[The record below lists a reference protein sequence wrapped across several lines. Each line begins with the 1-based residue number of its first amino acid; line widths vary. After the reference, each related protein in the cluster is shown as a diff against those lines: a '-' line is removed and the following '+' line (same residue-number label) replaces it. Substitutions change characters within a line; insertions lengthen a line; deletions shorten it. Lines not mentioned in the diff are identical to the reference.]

1 MWGWGILERIS
12 SEPKDADLGCRRV
25 LVECRDG
32 WMDGS
37 LGFGLNGEEYKFDV
51 CIKYIQTGNLHFLL
65 VPPLSCHCCW
75 PCSWWPA
82 AVNGVRVEW
91 LLSYW
96 NDHHPY
102 QILCLHCPPESYLSR
117 WCPLERDFLL
127 GLLNCEE
134 QAEDWM
140 GGPESICGY
149 RIGPADLVIYL
160 LGLCRIWWIRV
171 FVYGQIPLH

>member
-1 MWGWGILERIS
+1 MWIWDVEECWS
-12 SEPKDADLGCRRV
+12 SAEL
-25 LVECRDG
+25 DG
-32 WMDGS
+32 WIVGIWIEWR
-37 LGFGLNGEEYKFDV
+37 G
-51 CIKYIQTGNLHFLL
+51 IQIRCLHKIYPKRGNLHFLL

-75 PCSWWPA
+75 SCSWWPA
-82 AVNGVRVEW
+82 AVDGVREEW

-96 NDHHPY
+96 NDH

-117 WCPLERDFLL
+117 WCPLERDFLRV
-127 GLLNCEE
+127 LLNCEE
-134 QAEDWM
+134 QAENWM

-160 LGLCRIWWIRV
+160 LGLCRIEWIRV